1 MITLFVSPVP
11 KRIWLLMVLLS
22 LLSSACNLSLIST
35 PAALTIIHTVEVTR
49 LAEVTRIV
57 EIPVTVTPSL
67 TLVFS
72 PTSSYTPTLT
82 HSPTLTLTPTI
93 TLTPAPLKGVVLQK
107 SNCRYGPGAAY
118 LYKYGLYE
126 GYQAEIIGRNK
137 IGDWSYIQ
145 ALGFPDP
152 CWVKVSLLEIDGD
165 IFSVEPYYARLP
177 FSAVS
182 QL

>member
-1 MITLFVSPVP
+1 MIGVTSSPQEYLMTTLFASPVP
-11 KRIWLLMVLLS
+11 KRLWLLMVLLS

-35 PAALTIIHTVEVTR
+35 PVALTIIHTVEVTR

-67 TLVFS
+67 TPVFS

-126 GYQAEIIGRNK
+126 GYQAEIIGRTRRFINRQQVLMLSATA
-137 IGDWSYIQ
+137 IRS
-145 ALGFPDP
+145 
-152 CWVKVSLLEIDGD
+152 
-165 IFSVEPYYARLP
+165 P
-177 FSAVS
+177 FRGRMFG
-182 QL
+182 